1 MPDKEKKTNNNDV
14 VQYIKSLIDK
24 VKKQFETDKTK
35 KDK

>member
-1 MPDKEKKTNNNDV
+1 MPDKEKKTNDNDV
-14 VQYIKSLIDK
+14 VKYIKSLIDK